1 MDVNKNSYTFGFAA
15 IMVVVVATLL
25 SVAAISLKPFQDK
38 NIELEKKQNILNSVG
53 IQVERDAAAE
63 AYEQYI
69 TESFVVNSAGERTEG
84 DAFTVD
90 LAVELK
96 KDVDAQVFP
105 IFVSEMEGVKS
116 YILPVRGTGL
126 WGPIWGYI
134 ALQDDLNTVLGAV
147 FDHKGETPGL
157 GAEISLGWFQE
168 PFAGKTIYEG
178 DEFVSITVKKGGAAE
193 DDMHAVDGI
202 SGGTITA
209 DGVTEMLKERLG
221 NYVPFFESMR
231 TEIEVESVLDSL
243 ATDSLAVDTLNT
255 IQ

>member
-15 IMVVVVATLL
+15 IMVVVVATFL

-53 IQVERDAAAE
+53 IQVERDAAAD
-63 AYEQYI
+63 AYERYI
-69 TESFVVNSAGERTEG
+69 AESFVVSSAGERTEG

-116 YILPVRGTGL
+116 YILPLRGTGL
-126 WGPIWGYI
+126 WGPIWGFI
-134 ALQDDLNTVLGAV
+134 ALEDDLNTILGAV
-147 FDHKGETPGL
+147 FDHKAETPGL
-157 GAEISLGWFQE
+157 GAEINLPWFQE
-168 PFAGKTIYEG
+168 PFKGKTIFDG
-178 DEFVSITVKKGGAAE
+178 DKFMSITVTKGGAKD

-209 DGVTEMLKERLG
+209 DGVTAMLEERLG

-231 TEIEVESVLDSL
+231 KEIEVESVLHSL
-243 ATDSLAVDTLNT
+243 ATDSLSVDTLNT
-255 IQ
+255 IK